1 MALAG
6 PADPIALRRAI
17 VLAGG
22 RARRLGGRD
31 KAALRLRGETL
42 LARTLRA
49 VAGTPVVVVG
59 PATVTV
65 PRGVLR
71 VSEDPPGGGP
81 AAGVVAGLRADTTPP
96 GDADAGG
103 GQPLEGRPL
112 DTKPLEAQAGAVA
125 VLAVDQPGVDAGTV
139 TRLLRAL
146 SAHDS
151 GAVVVADGRRQY
163 TIGVFTAVA
172 LHDRAASRP
181 SWHGAALRDLLDPL
195 VSTEVPARP
204 AEARDVDEPADWQ
217 YWLERER

>member
-1 MALAG
+1 MAATG
-6 PADPIALRRAI
+6 PADPIGLLRAI

-49 VAGTPVVVVG
+49 VPGTPVVVVG
-59 PATVTV
+59 PPTVTV

-71 VSEDPPGGGP
+71 VSEDPPAGGP
-81 AAGVVAGLRADTTPP
+81 AAGVVAGLRADITQHH
-96 GDADAGG
+96 GADADARQPSE
-103 GQPLEGRPL
+103 GQPLE
-112 DTKPLEAQAGAVA
+112 AQSGAIA
-125 VLAVDQPGVDAGTV
+125 VLAVDQPGVDTGTV

-151 GAVVVADGRRQY
+151 GAVVVADDRRQY
-163 TIGVFTAVA
+163 TIGVFAAAA

-181 SWHGAALRDLLDPL
+181 SWHGAALRELLDPL
-195 VSTEVPARP
+195 VSTEVTARP